1 MQILVI
7 SDTHGRY
14 DILRKVLSEH
24 RDAEFVV
31 HCGDGEYE
39 TERLIAEHPELK
51 SWILQVRGNCDH
63 DRNIP
68 LMREIPL
75 PYGHKAVA
83 VHGHTMMHG
92 DFQQN
97 LVDLAKDHGAD
108 IVLFG
113 HLHVRID
120 RNVEGIRLF
129 NPGSAA
135 QPRDQFPPGFG
146 LLDVMESGILT
157 SHGNLSRSSLDSMP
171 EW

>member
-14 DILRKVLSEH
+14 DVLREVLLSH
-24 RDAEFVV
+24 RTAALCV

-39 TERLIAEHPELK
+39 TERFLREHPELA
-51 SWILQVRGNCDH
+51 SWVMQVRGNCDH
-63 DRNIP
+63 SPMLP
-68 LMREIPL
+68 LMQVIPL

-83 VHGHTMMHG
+83 VHGHRYMYG

-97 LVDLAKDHGAD
+97 LAALAKEQGAD
-108 IVLFG
+108 LVLFG

-120 RNVEGIRLF
+120 RNVDGVRLF

-135 QPRDQFPPGFG
+135 QPRDQFPAGYG
-146 LLDVMESGILT
+146 LVDIMDSGILT
-157 SHGNLSRSSLDSMP
+157 SHGNVLRASY
-171 EW
+171 